1 MFFST
6 LSNKNLSFS
15 DENDLCS
22 SNIDAI
28 DSTDLLPSELELAS
42 NYKLF
47 NNIILIN
54 SLFQNL
60 FA

>member
-6 LSNKNLSFS
+6 LSSNNLAFS

-22 SNIDAI
+22 SNTDAI

-42 NYKLF
+42 NY
-47 NNIILIN
+47 N
-54 SLFQNL
+54 SFFSNKI
-60 FA
+60 

>member
-6 LSNKNLSFS
+6 LSNKNLTFS

-42 NYKLF
+42 NY
-47 NNIILIN
+47 NSYLIT
-54 SLFQNL
+54 
-60 FA
+60 

>member
-6 LSNKNLSFS
+6 LSNKNLTLS

-42 NYKLF
+42 NY
-47 NNIILIN
+47 NSYLIT
-54 SLFQNL
+54 
-60 FA
+60 